1 MYIMATKKT
10 TLCVC
15 LWCKC
20 VYALFIRSV
29 AGFQIALINS
39 FVRHILH
46 QLRDP
51 HAWDGRADES
61 PHDTPSPPPPP
72 PRKKEKV

>member
-1 MYIMATKKT
+1 MKSTSWQQKRRP
-10 TLCVC
+10 CVC
-15 LWCKC
+15 VCG
-20 VYALFIRSV
+20 VSVFALFIRSV
-29 AGFQIALINS
+29 AGFQFALINS

-61 PHDTPSPPPPP
+61 PHDTLPTPYKK
-72 PRKKEKV
+72 RKYNS